1 MQLGCGCRLMRD
13 PHVGVGGLAN
23 NFNATIGF
31 AFPRLLI
38 AMGVPL
44 EEWIRLAGELLGMAA
59 EDINTD
65 AILWAISIVL
75 FVVLTGIEA
84 WRQPVERVWRKIRR
98 RASFSEQ
105 VAADLQGIYDRGVE
119 LRGKLLISEDTV
131 DWIDEVSFTSC
142 GIYMFKTMRGRPG
155 ANFPTEFDALKNFAY
170 CWSLPQKNRDYD
182 GQQISQTF
190 APHLEVTGAKGIPV
204 VEPFNL
210 DSTPKF
216 AARQIFSRSG
226 E

>member
-1 MQLGCGCRLMRD
+1 MWRTISSCAT
-13 PHVGVGGLAN
+13 GL
-23 NFNATIGF
+23 IGF

-59 EDINTD
+59 EDINTY

-119 LRGKLLISEDTV
+119 LRGKLSAGQISEDTV
-131 DWIDEVSFTSC
+131 RDWIDEAHSLLSTSV
-142 GIYMFKTMRGRPG
+142 TRGAAYICLKRCAADP
-155 ANFPTEFDALKNFAY
+155 ALTSRLSLTQSLKNFG
-170 CWSLPQKNRDYD
+170 LLLVVTLQKNRDYD
-182 GQQISQTF
+182 GTQEISQT
-190 APHLEVTGAKGIPV
+190 
-204 VEPFNL
+204 
-210 DSTPKF
+210 
-216 AARQIFSRSG
+216 
-226 E
+226 